1 MTYIT
6 VLLLTFLSYF
16 IGTLPIGWI
25 IGKIFLGIDIR
36 EHGDGTIT
44 WRNVSSVAGAKTGAV
59 VLAAEVSKGA
69 LASLLALWGCS
80 EWAWFGELESY
91 IFTLSFGLAAI
102 AGQNFPLFNTA
113 NQSRDITCA
122 IGVLLVLHPMATF
135 ICAIIAGALYLLF
148 QYEHIGY
155 AIAILFFPLL
165 LIQFSD
171 KFDFILP
178 IVRIFAVTLAVTTII
193 LHKSEA
199 YSFMNEFSLRMIR
212 QKISRRWRK

>member
-1 MTYIT
+1 MTYLAI
-6 VLLLTFLSYF
+6 LLLTFVAYL

-25 IGKIFLGIDIR
+25 VSKLFFGIDIN
-36 EHGDGTIT
+36 EHGNGTIT
-44 WRNVSSVAGAKTGAV
+44 WRNVSQVVGAKTGAV
-59 VLAAEVSKGA
+59 VLASEVLKGA
-69 LASLLALWGCS
+69 FAALLALWGCS

-102 AGQNFPLFNTA
+102 AGQNFPIFNKAT
-113 NQSRDITCA
+113 QSRDITCA

-135 ICAIIAGALYLLF
+135 LCALIAGALYLVF
-148 QYEHIGY
+148 HYEHIGY

-171 KFDFILP
+171 KFDFIFP
-178 IVRIFAVTLAVTTII
+178 MVRIFAIILAVATVL

-199 YSFMNEFSLRMIR
+199 YSFINEFSPRVIR
-212 QKISRRWRK
+212 QKIWRRWKR

>member
-1 MTYIT
+1 MTYISI
-6 VLLLTFLSYF
+6 LLLTFIAYF

-25 IGKIFLGIDIR
+25 IGKLFFGIDIR

-44 WRNVSSVAGAKTGAV
+44 WRNISHVIGAKTGGI
-59 VLAAEVSKGA
+59 VLAGEISKGA
-69 LASLLALWGCS
+69 LAALFALWGCS
-80 EWAWFGELESY
+80 EWAWFGEMESY

-102 AGQNFPLFNTA
+102 AGQNFPLFTTA
-113 NQSRDITCA
+113 KQSRDITCA
-122 IGVLLVLHPMATF
+122 LGVLLVLHPMATF
-135 ICAIIAGALYLLF
+135 ICALIAGAIYLLF

-171 KFDFILP
+171 KFDNIFPIL
-178 IVRIFAVTLAVTTII
+178 RIFSVVLAVATI
-193 LHKSEA
+193 LVHKSEA
-199 YSFMNEFSLRMIR
+199 YSFMNEFSPRVLR

>member
-1 MTYIT
+1 MTYIS
-6 VLLLTFLSYF
+6 VLLLTLLTYF

-25 IGKIFLGIDIR
+25 IGKLFFGIDIS
-36 EHGDGTIT
+36 EHGDGTLT
-44 WRNVSSVAGAKTGAV
+44 WRNVSEVIGAKTGVV
-59 VLAAEVSKGA
+59 VLAAEVAKGA

-102 AGQNFPLFNTA
+102 AGQNFPLFNKA

-122 IGVLLVLHPMATF
+122 IGVLLVLHPLATF
-135 ICAIIAGALYLLF
+135 VCAIIAGAAYLVF
-148 QYEHIGY
+148 HYEHIGY

-171 KFDFILP
+171 KFDFIFP
-178 IVRIFAVTLAVTTII
+178 IVRIFAIILAVTTV
-193 LHKSEA
+193 LMHKSEA
-199 YSFMNEFSLRMIR
+199 YSFMNEFSPRIIR